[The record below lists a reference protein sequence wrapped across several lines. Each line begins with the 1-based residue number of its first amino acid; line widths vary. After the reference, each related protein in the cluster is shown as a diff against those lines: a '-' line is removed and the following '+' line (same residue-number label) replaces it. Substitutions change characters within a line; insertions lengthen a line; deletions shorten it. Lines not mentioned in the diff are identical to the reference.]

1 MVKISCRQVPGMIYS
16 ITVSDD
22 KKYILLKVIG
32 MISRQLALQ
41 YNLEAHALG
50 KELGLDRF
58 LLDFTECRN
67 TDTVLR
73 NYKYVYDDM
82 KNPAINQEART
93 AMLVSPN
100 EPSHDFIEAL
110 FKDAGTDFTIFRDRE
125 LALWHLK
132 QK

>member
-1 MVKISCRQVPGMIYS
+1 MTYS
-16 ITVSDD
+16 ITASDD
-22 KKYILLKVIG
+22 KKYIIVKVIG
-32 MISRQLALQ
+32 NISRLLAIQ

-50 KELGLDRF
+50 KELGIDRF

-82 KNPAINQEART
+82 KNPGINQSART

-100 EPSHDFIEAL
+100 DHSHDFIEAL
-110 FKDAGTDFTIFRDRE
+110 FRDARIDVTLFYDRD
-125 LALWHLK
+125 LALWHLT

>member
-1 MVKISCRQVPGMIYS
+1 MQQPYHFPGAQMTYS
-16 ITVSDD
+16 ITASND
-22 KKYILLKVIG
+22 KKYILVKAVG
-32 MISRQLALQ
+32 TISRQLAMQ

-50 KELGLDRF
+50 KELGIDRF

-82 KNPAINQEART
+82 KSPGINQAART
-93 AMLVSPN
+93 AMLVSSN
-100 EPSHDFIEAL
+100 DHSHDFIEAL
-110 FKDAGTDFTIFRDRE
+110 FRDAGVDVILFHDLE
-125 LALWHLK
+125 LALRYLQ

>member
-1 MVKISCRQVPGMIYS
+1 MTYS
-16 ITVSDD
+16 IIASED
-22 KKYILLKVIG
+22 KKYITVKVVG
-32 MISRQLALQ
+32 NISRLLAIQ

-50 KELGLDRF
+50 KELEIDCF

-67 TDTVLR
+67 TDTVMR

-82 KNPAINQEART
+82 KNPGINQEART

-100 EPSHDFIEAL
+100 DHSHDFIESL
-110 FKDAGTDFTIFRDRE
+110 FRDAGADVTLFQDRD
-125 LALWHLK
+125 LAVWHLM

>member
-1 MVKISCRQVPGMIYS
+1 MTYS
-16 ITVSDD
+16 ITASND
-22 KKYILLKVIG
+22 KKYILVKAVG
-32 MISRQLALQ
+32 TISRQLAMQ

-50 KELGLDRF
+50 KELGIDRF

-82 KNPAINQEART
+82 KSPGINQAART
-93 AMLVSPN
+93 AMLVSSN
-100 EPSHDFIEAL
+100 DHSHDFIEAL
-110 FKDAGTDFTIFRDRE
+110 FRDAGVDVILFHDLE
-125 LALWHLK
+125 LALRYLQ

>member
-1 MVKISCRQVPGMIYS
+1 MTYS
-16 ITVSDD
+16 IAASED
-22 KKYILLKVIG
+22 KKHITVKVIG
-32 MISRQLALQ
+32 CISRLLAIQ

-50 KELGLDRF
+50 KEMGIDHF

-67 TDTVLR
+67 TDTVMR

-82 KNPAINQEART
+82 KNPGINQAACM

-100 EPSHDFIEAL
+100 DHSHDFIEAL
-110 FKDAGTDFTIFRDRE
+110 FRDAGADVTLFHDRE